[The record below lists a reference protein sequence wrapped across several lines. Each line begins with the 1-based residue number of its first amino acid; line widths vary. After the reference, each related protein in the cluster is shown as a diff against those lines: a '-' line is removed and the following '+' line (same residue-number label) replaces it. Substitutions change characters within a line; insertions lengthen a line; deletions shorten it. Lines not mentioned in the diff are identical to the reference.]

1 MVIKMIKIAPS
12 ILASDFSN
20 LNTEINQV
28 VKGGADLI
36 HLDIMDGVFV
46 PNITFGPEVIKCL
59 PKFEGIEYDAHLMIA
74 QPENNIQSFLDLNLD
89 RIAIHVESTIH
100 IHRLLRVIRDHGT
113 KPAVCLNP
121 STSLTTIEWILEE
134 VDMVVI
140 MTVNP
145 GFGGQSFIESGLR
158 KIEALKEMII
168 KQSLNVEIEVDGG
181 VNAATVSRLTNAGMD
196 IAVAGSAIFKSN
208 DYAKAILALKQP
220 E

>member
-1 MVIKMIKIAPS
+1 MIKIAPS

-59 PKFEGIEYDAHLMIA
+59 PKLEGIEYDAHLMIV
-74 QPENNIQSFLDLNLD
+74 QPENNIQSFLDLKLD

-100 IHRLLRVIRDHGT
+100 IHRLLRVIRDHGS

-121 STSLTTIEWILEE
+121 STSLSTIEWILEE

-168 KQSLNVEIEVDGG
+168 KQGLDVEIEVDGG
-181 VNAATVSRLTNAGMD
+181 VNASTVKRLISAGMD
-196 IAVAGSAIFKSN
+196 IAVAGSAVFKSS
-208 DYAKAILALKQP
+208 DYAKAISDLKQP

>member
-46 PNITFGPEVIKCL
+46 PNITFGPEVNKCL